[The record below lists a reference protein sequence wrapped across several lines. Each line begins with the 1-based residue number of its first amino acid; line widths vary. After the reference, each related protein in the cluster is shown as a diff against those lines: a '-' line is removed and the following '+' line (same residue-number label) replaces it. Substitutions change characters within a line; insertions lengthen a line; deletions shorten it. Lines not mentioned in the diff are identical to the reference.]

1 MCSIGIAVTALST
14 VAGMAGQ
21 YMQYQQQSAAQSAQ
35 AEYNAQIAAQE
46 AATQQQLAQN
56 EIAKGSAERN
66 RLIRSG
72 ARHMGEMRSQLASNN
87 IEMDSGSAL
96 SLLGESAEEIQYDA
110 NIVSQ
115 NAAMSAWEHQVG
127 ATRAV
132 NDQNWA
138 NYQKQQAKGS
148 RTAQW
153 LGMGGTLLGGLG
165 AGLNQYSQ
173 LGQTRTAQT
182 STHRYNPLGITLG

>member
-1 MCSIGIAVTALST
+1 MCDVGIVITALST
-14 VAGMAGQ
+14 IVGMAGQ
-21 YMQYQQQSAAQSAQ
+21 YAQYQQQSAAAQ
-35 AEYNAQIAAQE
+35 AQADYNAQIAAQE

-72 ARHMGEMRSQLASNN
+72 ARHMGEMRSQLAASGF
-87 IEMDSGSAL
+87 ELDSGSAL
-96 SLLGESAEEIQYDA
+96 SLLGENAEEIQYDA

-138 NYQKQQAKGS
+138 NYQKQQAQGS

-153 LGMGGTLLGGLG
+153 LGMGGSLLGGIG
-165 AGLNQYSQ
+165 TGLKQYSQ
-173 LGQTRTAQT
+173 LGQTKTTTTNNYYYGR
-182 STHRYNPLGITLG
+182 